1 MSFDTAPLTGDN
13 NDRDDKNEKDEVI
26 KLDELT
32 PINDPNCKHFFVKDQ
47 DELAEENK
55 MQAWICKRCKRGT
68 FMPKHIN
75 IINS

>member
-1 MSFDTAPLTGDN
+1 MAFDTTPFTSDN
-13 NDRDDKNEKDEVI
+13 NNRDVKNENDEVI

-32 PINDPNCKHFFVKDQ
+32 PINDPKCEHYFVKDS
-47 DELAEENK
+47 DELAEDNG
-55 MQAWICKRCKRGT
+55 MQSWICRKCKRGT